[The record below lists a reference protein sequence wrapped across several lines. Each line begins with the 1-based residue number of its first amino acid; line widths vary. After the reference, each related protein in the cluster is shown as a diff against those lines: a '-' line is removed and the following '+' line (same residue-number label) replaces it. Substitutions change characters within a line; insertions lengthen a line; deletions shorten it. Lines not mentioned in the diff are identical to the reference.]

1 MSSIE
6 DQLTEEE
13 KALLNRIT
21 AKMQDTLASN
31 EFQQARKQ
39 NVEQIAKD
47 ASDPNFFNQP
57 KELVHVTNYQREILV
72 KVDAQLSTV
81 SDETNQLL
89 EVDNI
94 VENFYHIP
102 VPSGVNYVEKID
114 EFLEKFDN
122 ELENI
127 AIKINTNDKKA
138 KE

>member
-1 MSSIE
+1 MSNTE
-6 DQLTEEE
+6 DQLTDEE
-13 KALLNRIT
+13 KAVLEKIAN
-21 AKMQDTLASN
+21 KMQQSFSTN
-31 EFQQARKQ
+31 EFQEGRRQ
-39 NVEQIAKD
+39 NVEQLAKD
-47 ASDPNFFNQP
+47 ASTPNFFNQP
-57 KELVHVTNYQREILV
+57 RELTHVTNYQREILIKV
-72 KVDAQLSTV
+72 KAELSTV
-81 SDETNQLL
+81 SDETQQLL

-127 AIKINTNDKKA
+127 AIKINTDDRQA

>member
-1 MSSIE
+1 M
-6 DQLTEEE
+6 
-13 KALLNRIT
+13 
-21 AKMQDTLASN
+21 
-31 EFQQARKQ
+31 
-39 NVEQIAKD
+39 
-47 ASDPNFFNQP
+47 
-57 KELVHVTNYQREILV
+57 HVTNYQREILV

-102 VPSGVNYVEKID
+102 IPSGVNYVEKID